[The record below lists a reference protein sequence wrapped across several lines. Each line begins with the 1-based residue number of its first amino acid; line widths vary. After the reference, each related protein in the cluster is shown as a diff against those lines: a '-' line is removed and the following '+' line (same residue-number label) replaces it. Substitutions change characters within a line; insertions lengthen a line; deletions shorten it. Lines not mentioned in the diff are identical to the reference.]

1 VKLLLVSLDLLQL
14 LCQNLVF
21 TLGLV
26 KFLMEIVGKLLLLT
40 SLVSYTVNF
49 RLNLHNLVLLL
60 LNEFLNRL
68 KSLITLLHTE
78 QRFLPVLKQRF
89 LRHNYSLDFDGGLLE
104 GVTSSSCLFLLRN
117 QLSLVKC
124 LLFVKSFDFFVH
136 AVNQ

>member
-1 VKLLLVSLDLLQL
+1 VELLLVSLNLLQL

-60 LNEFLNRL
+60 FNEFLNRL
-68 KSLITLLHTE
+68 ESLITLLHTE

-89 LRHNYSLDFDGGLLE
+89 LRHNYSLDFDGSLLE